1 MFNNRISK
9 QAHSSTRDRN
19 GPCISV
25 TNLKKQYGKA
35 NAFTLDGIS
44 FDVEYGT
51 VFGFLGPNGAGK
63 TTTLKILTTLLSPTS
78 GSVYIFGKDLIKKQS
93 EIKRKIGVVSQNPSY
108 EANLT
113 VERALDLYGLLW
125 GLHDSRVRK
134 DKVNEILNTFDLES
148 IRNSK
153 NDELSIGQ
161 RRRVQLAREFIH
173 GADMDLLFLD
183 EPTVGLDPS
192 ARRMLLDYIKKHV
205 MSGLTVF
212 FTTHIMEEAEYLCD
226 EIAIIDN
233 GRIIAFDTPTGL
245 KQKYGGA
252 NKIIE
257 ITFKE
262 VLSQSF
268 IDLLKKII
276 ISSTGSR
283 DQKDK
288 DGNHKN
294 YDESTSNNISKDKIN
309 TTTTSHVDIKGTNPS
324 AVSITVNNAEEVIS
338 EILQLVSKNGMQIES
353 ISINPPSLEEVFLSI
368 VNDENNLRNNERK

>member
-1 MFNNRISK
+1 MLNNRISN
-9 QAHSSTRDRN
+9 QAPSSIREQN

-35 NAFTLDGIS
+35 NAYTLDGIS
-44 FDVEYGT
+44 FNVKYGT

-78 GSVYIFGKDLIKKQS
+78 GSVYIFGKDIIKKQS
-93 EIKRKIGVVSQNPSY
+93 EIKRKIGVVSQNPSF

-125 GLHDSRVRK
+125 GLHNSRVRRN
-134 DKVNEILNTFDLES
+134 KVNEILSTFDLES

-161 RRRVQLAREFIH
+161 RRRVQLAREFMH
-173 GADMDLLFLD
+173 GEDMDLLFLD

-212 FTTHIMEEAEYLCD
+212 FTTHIIEEAEYLCD

-233 GRIIAFDTPTGL
+233 GKIIAFDTPTGL

-262 VLSQSF
+262 VINQSF

-276 ISSTGSR
+276 IRGENVDG
-283 DQKDK
+283 DQKRSD
-288 DGNHKN
+288 
-294 YDESTSNNISKDKIN
+294 N
-309 TTTTSHVDIKGTNPS
+309 TTNTTSHVDINGTNPN
-324 AVSITVNNAEEVIS
+324 AVTITVNNAEEVIS
-338 EILQLVSKNGMQIES
+338 EILQLVSKNGMRIES

-368 VNDENNLRNNERK
+368 VNDENNLRDNERI

>member
-1 MFNNRISK
+1 MLNDRISN
-9 QAHSSTRDRN
+9 QTPSLVSDRE

-25 TNLKKQYGKA
+25 SNLKKQYGKT
-35 NAFTLDGIS
+35 NSFTLNGIS
-44 FDVEYGT
+44 FDVKYGT

-63 TTTLKILTTLLSPTS
+63 TTTLKVLTTLLNPTS
-78 GSVYIFGKDLIKKQS
+78 GSVFIFGKDVTKKQS
-93 EIKRKIGVVSQNPSY
+93 EIKKRIGVVSQSPSF

-125 GLHDSRVRK
+125 GLHDSKARK
-134 DKVNEILNTFDLES
+134 NKVNEILGTFDLES

-161 RRRVQLAREFIH
+161 RRRVQLAREFMH
-173 GADMDLLFLD
+173 DDNMDLLFLD

-205 MSGLTVF
+205 KSGLTVF

-257 ITFKE
+257 ITFKD

-268 IDLLKKII
+268 VDLLMKLILRDKSKNSEQGDPNNPTEITPHIDL
-276 ISSTGSR
+276 
-283 DQKDK
+283 
-288 DGNHKN
+288 H
-294 YDESTSNNISKDKIN
+294 EA
-309 TTTTSHVDIKGTNPS
+309 NPN
-324 AVSITVNNAEEVIS
+324 AVTITVNNAEEVIS
-338 EILQLVSKNGMQIES
+338 EILRLVSRNGMQIEN
-353 ISINPPSLEEVFLSI
+353 ISINPPTFEEVFLSI
-368 VNDENNLRNNERK
+368 LNDKNNSRSNERL

>member
-1 MFNNRISK
+1 MLNDRPSTDQIS
-9 QAHSSTRDRN
+9 SSIRERN

-25 TNLKKQYGKA
+25 TNLKKQYGKD
-35 NAFTLDGIS
+35 NKFTLDGIS
-44 FDVEYGT
+44 FEVKYGT

-63 TTTLKILTTLLSPTS
+63 TTTLKILTTLLSPTH
-78 GSVYIFGKDLIKKQS
+78 GSVSIFGKDITKKQS
-93 EIKRKIGVVSQNPSY
+93 EIKRKIGVVSQNPSF

-134 DKVNEILNTFDLES
+134 NKVNEILSTFDLES

-161 RRRVQLAREFIH
+161 RRRVQLAREFMH
-173 GADMDLLFLD
+173 GENMKLLFLD

-192 ARRMLLDYIKKHV
+192 ARRMLLDYIKRHV

-212 FTTHIMEEAEYLCD
+212 FTTHIMEEAEYLCN
-226 EIAIIDN
+226 EIAIIYN
-233 GRIIAFDTPTGL
+233 GRIIAFDTPSGL

-257 ITFKE
+257 ITFKG
-262 VLSQSF
+262 VLSKYF

-276 ISSTGSR
+276 TSSENSSDNGT
-283 DQKDK
+283 
-288 DGNHKN
+288 N
-294 YDESTSNNISKDKIN
+294 
-309 TTTTSHVDIKGTNPS
+309 TTSHIDLNETNPN
-324 AVSITVNNAEEVIS
+324 AVTITVNKAEEVIS

-368 VNDENNLRNNERK
+368 VNGENNSVNKERK

>member
-1 MFNNRISK
+1 MLNDRISN
-9 QAHSSTRDRN
+9 QSPSSISDRD

-25 TNLKKQYGKA
+25 TNLKKQYGKT
-35 NAFTLDGIS
+35 NTFTLNDIS
-44 FDVEYGT
+44 FDVKYGT

-78 GSVYIFGKDLIKKQS
+78 GSVFIFGKDVIKKQS
-93 EIKRKIGVVSQNPSY
+93 EIKRKIGVVSQNPSF
-108 EANLT
+108 EANLR

-125 GLHDSRVRK
+125 GLHDSKVRK
-134 DKVNEILNTFDLES
+134 NKVNEILSTFDLES

-161 RRRVQLAREFIH
+161 RRRVQLAREFMH
-173 GADMDLLFLD
+173 DDNMDLLFLD

-205 MSGLTVF
+205 KSGLTVF

-257 ITFKE
+257 ITFKD

-268 IDLLKKII
+268 VDLLMKLII
-276 ISSTGSR
+276 R
-283 DQKDK
+283 NK
-288 DGNHKN
+288 
-294 YDESTSNNISKDKIN
+294 SKDSEQEHTNN
-309 TTTTSHVDIKGTNPS
+309 TTDITPHIDIHEANPN
-324 AVSITVNNAEEVIS
+324 AVTITVNNAEEVIS
-338 EILQLVSKNGMQIES
+338 KILRLVSKNGMQIEN
-353 ISINPPSLEEVFLSI
+353 ISINPPSLEQVFLSI
-368 VNDENNLRNNERK
+368 VNDKNNSRSDERL